1 MPTIESSIDVYVPM
15 ETAYDQWKQFEKLP
29 QFMKGVKQLTQYD
42 DNPLQW
48 KADMTSQ
55 DPEWEADSTDPPD
68 HGPAQSCQSSALT
81 EGVVTFQPVSD
92 AMSKVFLQ
100 LAYPPG
106 DVIEI
111 AQEGLRAVSSRMHEE
126 LERFKA
132 FAECGQAMG
141 TSIDTMPYQAF
152 P

>member
-1 MPTIESSIDVYVPM
+1 
-15 ETAYDQWKQFEKLP
+15 
-29 QFMKGVKQLTQYD
+29 
-42 DNPLQW
+42 LQW
-48 KADMTSQ
+48 KADMTSP

-68 HGPAQSCQSSALT
+68 LGLAQPCQSSALT

-111 AQEGLRAVSSRMHEE
+111 AQEGLRAVSSRMQEE

-141 TSIDTMPYQAF
+141 TSINTMPYQAF